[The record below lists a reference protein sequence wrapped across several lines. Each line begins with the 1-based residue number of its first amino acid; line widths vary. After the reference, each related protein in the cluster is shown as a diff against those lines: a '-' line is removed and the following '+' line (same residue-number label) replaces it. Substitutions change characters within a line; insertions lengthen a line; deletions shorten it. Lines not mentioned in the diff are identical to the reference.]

1 MFPFGSGRRK
11 RLDAA
16 ALDKAGLN
24 LQAVFDIDALPE
36 SIRAEIHNRYD
47 PTRLYRQLILIGH
60 GGRAM
65 WDAVQAASVPSLH
78 PIDDFSKRAA
88 EQWFLDQCPGKAH
101 EIIFPGNDRIGLQA
115 LGRLA
120 GWHHDSPL
128 RVGINDRWGTW
139 YAYRVVMLADSD
151 FEPTPP
157 AETSSPCETCD
168 NGPCIAT
175 CPASA
180 VSRDNYALD
189 LCVSYRKQPN
199 SPCATRCIARIA
211 CPAGVEHRYKD
222 EQIQHTYSISLETIR
237 KYY

>member
-1 MFPFGSGRRK
+1 MK
-11 RLDAA
+11 HLDAT

-36 SIRAEIHNRYD
+36 AIRAEVRNRYD

-60 GGRAM
+60 GGRTL
-65 WDAVQAASVPSLH
+65 WEAVQASGIDSKN
-78 PIDDFSKRAA
+78 PIDEFSAQTA
-88 EQWFLDQCPGKAH
+88 TQWFAELCPGKSF
-101 EIIFPGNDRIGLQA
+101 EIIFPGSDRVGLQA

-151 FEPTPP
+151 LPPTPP
-157 AETSSPCETCD
+157 ENTSSPCDVCD
-168 NGPCIAT
+168 DTPCIAI
-175 CPASA
+175 CPAGA
-180 VSRDNYALD
+180 VSRDAYSLEN
-189 LCVSYRKQPN
+189 CVAYRKQPN

-211 CPAGVEHRYKD
+211 CPAGAEHRYKD
-222 EQIQHTYSISLETIR
+222 EQIQHTYSISLETIK